1 MNALNYAS
9 LMKKLGIKVKGVI
22 FNKARLTYMTEE
34 TKQFVKRAFT
44 DLGIELLGMVPR
56 IELEGRGMIPEVE
69 IRYEEF
75 GAKAIET
82 IEQSIDLKK
91 LTRQAEP
98 LKKAS
103 MNNETFLEKFKKTI
117 IADSKLNGQGGCR
130 KN

>member
-1 MNALNYAS
+1 
-9 LMKKLGIKVKGVI
+9 
-22 FNKARLTYMTEE
+22 MTEE
-34 TKQFVKRAFT
+34 TKRLVESAFAN
-44 DLGIELLGMVPR
+44 LGVELLGIVPR

-82 IEQSIDLKK
+82 IEKSIDLET

-103 MNNETFLEKFKKTI
+103 MEYETFLEKFKKTI
-117 IADSKLNGQGGCR
+117 IAESKLNAQGGRNR
-130 KN
+130 K